1 MDGLPVDQP
10 QDGCQDCSMS
20 PLTPNPGD
28 GLPAQQPQDGYE
40 DPPMSPLTPHPD
52 DSDQEDSMT
61 HQALLEEKGQQ
72 KDLLTI
78 GSDMDISSSSDHD
91 RGSSDEQES
100 DGEKNVQIKSQVNLR
115 GVCDPQ
121 ISLDNR
127 FDQTLAAGMDIDLPS
142 DSEEEEERNEKEGEE
157 EEKWEEE
164 EKEKWEEEQ
173 EEQEEQEVNQ
183 IGEHNLQIFL
193 KKTFDKTTAAGM
205 NVSKACDSEE
215 EEEEEENMKN
225 KDQANLTGEC
235 HRQIFIRQEI

>member
-1 MDGLPVDQP
+1 MDGLPVNQP

-52 DSDQEDSMT
+52 DSDEEDSMT
-61 HQALLEEKGQQ
+61 HQALLEEKCQQ
-72 KDLLTI
+72 KNLLTI

-100 DGEKNVQIKSQVNLR
+100 DGQKNVQIKSQVNLR

-142 DSEEEEERNEKEGEE
+142 DSEEEE
-157 EEKWEEE
+157 KW
-164 EKEKWEEEQ
+164 Q

-183 IGEHNLQIFL
+183 IGECNLQILL

-205 NVSKACDSEE
+205 NVSKAFDSEE